1 MDPMFPSWLGDATN
15 CAGSS
20 VIEAFASLSIG
31 IRVQSVSVATFIAM
45 GSHWQ
50 AALVESRGTIAT
62 AYPARSLW
70 MSCPAL
76 DTPFVRRPR
85 DSASAAC

>member
-1 MDPMFPSWLGDATN
+1 MLNARHRDPARCRHRVHSGGPITLN

-31 IRVQSVSVATFIAM
+31 IRVQSVSVATIIAM

-50 AALVESRGTIAT
+50 AALVESRGTITT

-70 MSCPAL
+70 MG
-76 DTPFVRRPR
+76 
-85 DSASAAC
+85 